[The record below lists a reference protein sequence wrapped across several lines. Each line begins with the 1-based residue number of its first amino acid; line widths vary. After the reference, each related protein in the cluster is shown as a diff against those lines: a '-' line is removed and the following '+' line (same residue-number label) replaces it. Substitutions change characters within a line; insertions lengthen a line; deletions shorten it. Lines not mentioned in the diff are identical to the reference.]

1 MGAHKTGD
9 RPTTAFL
16 DQSHRIMY
24 QLEEHVKT
32 NVLIPFPTSFNRMP
46 TPKSYLQSRLV
57 LVINA
62 VVDMITVR
70 SVFTENESFLSRKMK
85 LESKLI
91 SDSKSLS
98 IENSVDSY

>member
-70 SVFTENESFLSRKMK
+70 SVFTENESF
-85 LESKLI
+85 
-91 SDSKSLS
+91 S
-98 IENSVDSY
+98 IKKNET